1 MELKVR
7 QLEEARCTK
16 QAPGASST
24 GGGGMMTG
32 RRSLPST
39 PSEDTNTWNKFNL
52 SKELEEARKQLK
64 LRDQEILQLRAQV
77 SLPPAL
83 QVQAKDLV
91 DNDFYKICFF
101 CYFFL
106 LTCIGLL

>member
-16 QAPGASST
+16 QAPGAPST
-24 GGGGMMTG
+24 AGVMTG

-39 PSEDTNTWNKFNL
+39 PSEDTNTWSKFNL

-91 DNDFYKICFF
+91 DNDF
-101 CYFFL
+101 
-106 LTCIGLL
+106 